1 MNFRYKISDLAIPL
15 DHDTPERLRKA
26 VCAAMRVKPTDVAAV
41 RLLRRSV
48 DARKKADVHLT
59 VTAEAETVRALRMP
73 LPPRVA
79 PYTPY
84 RYTVPAVPRL
94 ARRPLVVGCGP
105 AGLFAALILAQA
117 GQAPLL
123 IDRGRDVAAR
133 EADVR
138 AFWATGVLDPE
149 SNVQFGA
156 GGAGAFSDGKLNTGT
171 KDPRIRF
178 VLEAF
183 VRCGAPAQILTD
195 AKPHVGT
202 DRLHIAIAALLDR
215 IRALGGEVRFE
226 TCLRDLTIADGR
238 VQAAELAGPGGDAYR
253 ETADAVILAIGH
265 SARDTFAWLHGR
277 GVRMAPKAFSVGVRI
292 EHRQDWLNR
301 AQYGRFAGHPALGA
315 ADYKLAMHTADG
327 RGVYTFCM
335 CPGGEVVAAASEIGG
350 VVTNGMSAFAR
361 DRENANAAVL
371 VGVTPADFGSD
382 DPLAGVA
389 FQRRLERAAFAAGGG
404 AYRAPAQLVGDFLA
418 GVPSVGF
425 GAVAP
430 SYSRGAVPS
439 DLARCL
445 PGVVTAAL
453 RDGLRHMDQ
462 ALRGFANPEAVM
474 TGVETRSS
482 SPVRMLRGETCEAV
496 GIAGLY
502 PCGEGAGYAG
512 GITSAA
518 VDGIRCAE
526 RVLGGRQGEGQH

>member
-1 MNFRYKISDLAIPL
+1 MVSAPSLAMPAPPSPELVSVALPPLAFVMRPPKIFTIL
-15 DHDTPERLRKA
+15 
-26 VCAAMRVKPTDVAAV
+26 
-41 RLLRRSV
+41 
-48 DARKKADVHLT
+48 
-59 VTAEAETVRALRMP
+59 LRMP

-94 ARRPLVVGCGP
+94 VRRPLVVGCGP

-371 VGVTPADFGSD
+371 VGVTPSDFGSD

-445 PGVVTAAL
+445 PGTVTAAL

>member
-1 MNFRYKISDLAIPL
+1 MRKTFQYKIADLPVSL
-15 DHDTPERLRKA
+15 DRDTPEGWRKA
-26 VCAAMRVKPTDVAAV
+26 VCTVLRIAPEQVEAV

-48 DARKKADVHLT
+48 DARKKTNVHLNLT
-59 VTAEAETVRALRMP
+59 VAAELTRALRTP
-73 LPPRVA
+73 LPPHVTEYA
-79 PYTPY
+79 PY
-84 RYTVPAVPRL
+84 RYTVAPAPRS

-123 IDRGRDVAAR
+123 IDRGQDVAAR

-138 AFWATGVLDPE
+138 AFWRTGVLNPD

-171 KDPRIRF
+171 KDPRIRL
-178 VLEAF
+178 VLEEL

-202 DRLHIAIAALLDR
+202 DRLHLAIAALLDR
-215 IRALGGEVRFE
+215 IRALGGEVRFG
-226 TCLRDLTIADGR
+226 TCLQNPVIADGR
-238 VQAAELAGPGGDAYR
+238 VRGAELMLPGGEVIY
-253 ETADAVILAIGH
+253 EPTDAVVLAIGH
-265 SARDTFAWLHGR
+265 SARDTFERLHRR
-277 GVRMAPKAFSVGVRI
+277 GIYMEPKAFSVGVRI
-292 EHRQDWLNR
+292 EHRQAWLNG
-301 AQYGRFAGHPALGA
+301 AQYGAFAGHPALGA

-335 CPGGEVVAAASEIGG
+335 CPGGEVVAAASEPGG

-361 DRENANAAVL
+361 DLENANSALL
-371 VGVTPADFGSD
+371 VGVGPADFGSD

-389 FQRRLERAAFAAGGG
+389 FQRQLERAAFAAGGG
-404 AYRAPAQLVGDFLA
+404 DYRAPAQLVGDFLR

-425 GAVAP
+425 GGVTP
-430 SYSRGAVPS
+430 SYRRGVTPT
-439 DLARCL
+439 DLTRCL
-445 PGVVTAAL
+445 PQTVVDAL
-453 RDGLRHMDQ
+453 RAGLRQMDR
-462 ALRGFANPEAVM
+462 ALHGFAAPEAVM

-482 SPVRMLRGETCEAV
+482 SPVRIVRGDTCEAV
-496 GIAGLY
+496 GVAGLY

-526 RVLGGRQGEGQH
+526 RILTHCV

>member
-1 MNFRYKISDLAIPL
+1 MRKTFQYKIADLPVSL
-15 DHDTPERLRKA
+15 DRDTPEGWRKA
-26 VCAAMRVKPTDVAAV
+26 VCAALRIAPDQVEAV

-48 DARKKADVHLT
+48 DARKKTNVHLNLT
-59 VTAEAETVRALRMP
+59 VAAELTRALRTP
-73 LPPRVA
+73 LPPHVTEYA
-79 PYTPY
+79 PY
-84 RYTVPAVPRL
+84 RYTVAPAPRS

-117 GQAPLL
+117 GQEPLL

-133 EADVR
+133 EADVH
-138 AFWATGVLDPE
+138 AFWRTGVLNPD

-178 VLEAF
+178 VLEEL

-202 DRLHIAIAALLDR
+202 DRLHLAIATLLDR
-215 IRALGGEVRFE
+215 IRALGGTVQFN
-226 TCLRDLTIADGR
+226 TCLQNLVIADGR
-238 VQAAELAGPGGDAYR
+238 VRGAELMLPSGEEVR
-253 ETADAVILAIGH
+253 ESTDAVVLAIGH
-265 SARDTFAWLHGR
+265 SARDTFDRLYRR
-277 GVRMAPKAFSVGVRI
+277 GIRMEPKAFSVGVRI

-301 AQYGRFAGHPALGA
+301 AQYGAFAGHPALGA

-335 CPGGEVVAAASEIGG
+335 CPGGEVVAAASEPGG

-361 DRENANAAVL
+361 DLENANSALL
-371 VGVTPADFGSD
+371 VGVGPADFGSD
-382 DPLAGVA
+382 HPLAGVA
-389 FQRRLERAAFAAGGG
+389 FQRQLERAAFAAGGG
-404 AYRAPAQLVGDFLA
+404 EYLAPAQLVGDFLRD
-418 GVPSVGF
+418 VPSVEF
-425 GAVAP
+425 GGVVP
-430 SYSRGAVPS
+430 SYRRGVTPT

-445 PGVVTAAL
+445 PQTIVDAL
-453 RDGLRHMDQ
+453 RTGLRQMDRS
-462 ALRGFANPEAVM
+462 LHGFAAPEAVM

-482 SPVRMLRGETCEAV
+482 SPVRIVRNEECEAV
-496 GIAGLY
+496 GVAGLY

-526 RVLGGRQGEGQH
+526 RILTHCV